1 VYLCNIQTRYY
12 EGNAADD
19 KHQKGVLYLDHS
31 GVSVTIHKDHN
42 ELQISNASKGSHHG
56 FQHVVQD
63 LMMHFSSLA
72 ELEKWHAALTKVLH
86 PQPPVKHDA
95 AAAPQSQIKQD
106 AAAKA
111 PAAASAATDH
121 SDSAQIS
128 AINELL
134 AAASIAASEINDA
147 VAADNSNC
155 RMRLVF

>member
-1 VYLCNIQTRYY
+1 MQTRYY
-12 EGNAADD
+12 EGDAADD
-19 KHQKGVLYLDHS
+19 RHQKGVLYLDHS

-42 ELQISNASKGSHHG
+42 ELQILNASKGSHHG
-56 FQHVVQD
+56 FHHVVQD

-72 ELEKWHAALTKVLH
+72 ELEKWHAALTNALH

-95 AAAPQSQIKQD
+95 AAAPQSQIKQE

-111 PAAASAATDH
+111 HASASAATDH

-134 AAASIAASEINDA
+134 EAASIAASEINDA

-155 RMRLVF
+155 PMLFVY